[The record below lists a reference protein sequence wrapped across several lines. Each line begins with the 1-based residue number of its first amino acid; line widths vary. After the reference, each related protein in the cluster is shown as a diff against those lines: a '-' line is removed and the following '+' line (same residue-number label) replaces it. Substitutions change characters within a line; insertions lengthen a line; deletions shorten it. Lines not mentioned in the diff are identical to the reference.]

1 MVQVRK
7 KEEYKYRRYEM
18 KMLPVFDGKTDDE
31 LIQDMWEEVRC
42 ISKEK
47 RSQKYIK
54 AKIRRDMIT
63 YLAVLPPLFCLYLS
77 HDVVA
82 AFFSGLFFLIGTVF
96 YLMPIQ
102 RRNLIVIHVIDEFKE
117 SKLI

>member
-1 MVQVRK
+1 MIQARK

-31 LIQDMWEEVRC
+31 LIQEMWEEVRC

-54 AKIRRDMIT
+54 AKIPKIAIIVFILVFSICLSLSISINIRHRTAINKDMIFKIRLT
-63 YLAVLPPLFCLYLS
+63 VII
-77 HDVVA
+77 
-82 AFFSGLFFLIGTVF
+82 FSF
-96 YLMPIQ
+96 
-102 RRNLIVIHVIDEFKE
+102 
-117 SKLI
+117 SS